1 MNEWPE
7 LSGIR
12 DDIPPPPGP
21 EVVRATLMRSALD
34 AVEAP
39 APAPAPPRPYR
50 AWALLTME
58 ARILHPAL
66 WLVSALV
73 MVAGVGFLMVKSD
86 FAESVLALAV
96 PLIAAGGVAGS
107 QGPEQDAAFE
117 VVAVTPTSPRVV
129 MLARMT
135 LVLGYDLALAL
146 AASVALSPVGHTP
159 QGLAS
164 LVTAW
169 LGPMAA
175 LAALTL
181 LLSVCWNPAGATGC
195 ALAVWSLYALAFI
208 EVPVLDGLQRFW
220 TTSPATVGLAL
231 ALTLAAVIAAGMGE
245 PIRRARATHGS

>member
-21 EVVRATLMRSALD
+21 EVVRAALMMSALD
-34 AVEAP
+34 AAEAP
-39 APAPAPPRPYR
+39 ASPRPYR
-50 AWALLTME
+50 AWALLAME

-73 MVAGVGFLMVKSD
+73 MVACVGSVLAMKGT
-86 FAESVLALAV
+86 AQLVLALAV
-96 PLIAAGGVAGS
+96 PLIAAAGVAGS
-107 QGPEQDAAFE
+107 QGPEQDDAFE
-117 VVAVTPTSPRVV
+117 MVAVTPTSPRVI

-135 LVLGYDLALAL
+135 LVFGYDLALAL
-146 AASVALSPVGHTP
+146 AASVVLSPLGSADTD
-159 QGLAS
+159 LTS
-164 LVTAW
+164 LITAW

-175 LAALTL
+175 LSALTL
-181 LLSVCWNPAGATGC
+181 LLSVCWSPTGATGC

-231 ALTLAAVIAAGMGE
+231 ALTLAAVIATGTGE

>member
-21 EVVRATLMRSALD
+21 EVVRAALMRSALHV
-34 AVEAP
+34 VEAP
-39 APAPAPPRPYR
+39 AAPRPYR
-50 AWALLTME
+50 AWALLAME

-73 MVAGVGFLMVKSD
+73 MAACVGFVVAKEDTARL
-86 FAESVLALAV
+86 VLALAV
-96 PLIAAGGVAGS
+96 PLIAAAGVAGS
-107 QGPEQDAAFE
+107 QGPEQDDAFE

-146 AASVALSPVGHTP
+146 FASVVLSPLGSMDTGV
-159 QGLAS
+159 AS
-164 LVTAW
+164 LITAW

-181 LLSVCWNPAGATGC
+181 LLSVCWSPAGAMGC
-195 ALAVWSLYALAFI
+195 ALAVWGLYALTSTDI
-208 EVPVLDGLQRFW
+208 PVPDGLRHFW

-231 ALTLAAVIAAGMGE
+231 ALTLAAVIAAGTGE
-245 PIRRARATHGS
+245 PIRRAHATHRS

>member
-21 EVVRATLMRSALD
+21 EVVRAVLMRSALD
-34 AVEAP
+34 GAEAP
-39 APAPAPPRPYR
+39 APAAPRPYR
-50 AWALLTME
+50 AWALLAME

-73 MVAGVGFLMVKSD
+73 MAACVGFVLAKED
-86 FAESVLALAV
+86 TAQLILALAV
-96 PLIAAGGVAGS
+96 PLIAAAGVAGS

-117 VVAVTPTSPRVV
+117 MVAVTPTSPRVV

-135 LVLGYDLALAL
+135 LVFGYDLTLAL
-146 AASVALSPVGHTP
+146 FASVVLSPLGSADT
-159 QGLAS
+159 GLTS
-164 LVTAW
+164 LITAW

-181 LLSVCWNPAGATGC
+181 LLSVCWSPVGAMGC
-195 ALAVWSLYALAFI
+195 ALTVWSLYALTATDI
-208 EVPVLDGLQRFW
+208 PVPDGLRHFW

-231 ALTLAAVIAAGMGE
+231 ALTLAAVIATGTGE
-245 PIRRARATHGS
+245 PIRRARATHGP

>member
-21 EVVRATLMRSALD
+21 EVVRAVLMRSALD
-34 AVEAP
+34 GAEAP
-39 APAPAPPRPYR
+39 VPTAPRPYR
-50 AWALLTME
+50 AWALLAME

-86 FAESVLALAV
+86 FAEAVLALVV

-107 QGPEQDAAFE
+107 QGPEQDDAFE

-135 LVLGYDLALAL
+135 LVFGYDLALAL
-146 AASVALSPVGHTP
+146 AASVVLSPLGSTDT
-159 QGLAS
+159 GLTS
-164 LVTAW
+164 LITAW

-175 LAALTL
+175 LSALTL

-231 ALTLAAVIAAGMGE
+231 VLTLAAVIAAGTGE
-245 PIRRARATHGS
+245 PIRRARATHRS